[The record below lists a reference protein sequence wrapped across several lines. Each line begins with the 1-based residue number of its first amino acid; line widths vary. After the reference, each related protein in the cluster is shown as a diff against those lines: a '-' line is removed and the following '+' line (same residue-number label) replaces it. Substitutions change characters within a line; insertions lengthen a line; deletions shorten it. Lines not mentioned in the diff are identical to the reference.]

1 MSARLFLAVE
11 VAEDDRQALHAWAQE
26 VVGDDRGMRV
36 VDPAQMHLTLAFLGH
51 RGLDEIEPLA
61 ELVTAWEGRA
71 APPLRTAGALWLS
84 PRRPHVLTV
93 AVDDAGGGLSAVH
106 DEVWSALEELGHER
120 ERRRYRPHLTVARVR
135 HGWTAPGTAPAP
147 APERALRAEGLTLF
161 RSWLG
166 GGPARYEALARA
178 AFSGDS

>member
-11 VAEDDRQALHAWAQE
+11 VAEDDRQALHAWGQE

-36 VDPAQMHLTLAFLGH
+36 VDPAQLHLTLAFLGH
-51 RGLDEIEPLA
+51 RALDEIEPLA
-61 ELVTAWEGRA
+61 ELVTGWEGRA

-93 AVDDAGGGLSAVH
+93 AVDDVDGALGAVH
-106 DEVWSALEELGHER
+106 DQVWTALEELGHER

-135 HGWTAPGTAPAP
+135 HGWTAPGTALAP
-147 APERALRAEGLTLF
+147 APERALRAEGLVLF